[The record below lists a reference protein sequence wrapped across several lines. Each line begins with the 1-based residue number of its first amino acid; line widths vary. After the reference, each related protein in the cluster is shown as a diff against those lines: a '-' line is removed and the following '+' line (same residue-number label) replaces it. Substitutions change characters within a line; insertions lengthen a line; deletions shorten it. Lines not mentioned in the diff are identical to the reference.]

1 MRLYPEKL
9 AAHLQQQLHP
19 VYLVSGDEPLL
30 LQECCDLIRQ
40 QARQQG
46 CTDRE
51 IIDAS
56 ASTFNWQDI
65 LHSAT
70 NMSLFAE
77 RKLVE
82 LRLPSGKPG
91 AEGSKVLCKYLEVAS
106 GDDVLL
112 IIAGKIDKQS
122 TNSKWYKALD
132 KAGITVQVWP
142 VDAKDLPRWLQQRV
156 RNAGMSIDPD
166 ALQLL
171 CERVEGNLLAA
182 VQEVEKLK
190 LLAQEG
196 QITADTVTEAVSD
209 NARYNLFHM
218 ADKALVGDASAS
230 LRMLHGLRGEGTEPA
245 VALWALAREIRTLY
259 QVQLDCDTG
268 QSPQQALSTRRVWK
282 NRMSL
287 MQSALSRH
295 DADSL
300 SRLLEQAAVVDGSI
314 KGFAD
319 GTIWKPSSPASAGYR
334 FPPAPSSARCAPYL
348 HRAPITPP
356 P

>member
-9 AAHLQQQLHP
+9 SAQLQQQLLP

-30 LQECCDLIRQ
+30 LQECCDLIRS
-40 QARQQG
+40 QARARG

-51 IIDAS
+51 VIDAGV
-56 ASTFNWQDI
+56 AGFDWQDI

-70 NMSLFAE
+70 SMSLFAE

-91 AEGSKVLCKYLEVAS
+91 ADGSKALCEYLDISS

-132 KAGITVQVWP
+132 KAGAVIQVWP
-142 VDAKDLPRWLQQRV
+142 VDAGQLPRWLRQRV
-156 RNAGMSIDPD
+156 ANAGMTIDDD

-190 LLAQEG
+190 LLVSDSR
-196 QITADTVTEAVSD
+196 ITAQTVTEAVSD
-209 NARYNLFHM
+209 NARYNLFDM
-218 ADKALVGDASAS
+218 ADNALRGDAAAS
-230 LRMLHGLRGEGTEPA
+230 LRMLHGLRAEGTEAA

-259 QVQLDCDTG
+259 EVQLDCDSG
-268 QSPQQALSTRRVWK
+268 KGIQQALNARRVWQ
-282 NRMSL
+282 NRMPL
-287 MQSALSRH
+287 MQAALSRH
-295 DADSL
+295 DRDSL
-300 SRLLEQAAVVDGSI
+300 SRLLDQAFAVDGSI
-314 KGFAD
+314 KGFA
-319 GTIWKPSSPASAGYR
+319 GGKPWDNLEDLVTSLCR
-334 FPPAPSSARCAPYL
+334 V
-348 HRAPITPP
+348 
-356 P
+356 